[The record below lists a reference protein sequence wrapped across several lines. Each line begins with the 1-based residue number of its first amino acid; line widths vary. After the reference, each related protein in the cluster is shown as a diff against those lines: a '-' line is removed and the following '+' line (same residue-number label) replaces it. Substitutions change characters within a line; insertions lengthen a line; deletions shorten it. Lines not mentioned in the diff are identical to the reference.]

1 MSFEHGVGY
10 TRYTDDLFFS
20 SKQKNVLE
28 KIEREAARIVNVNK
42 IPASLKINTS
52 KTRHSSKRG
61 AKRVTGIVLGSDG
74 KPHVSRTTKRYVRS
88 LVNAVDTLGER
99 PSWRG

>member
-52 KTRHSSKRG
+52 KTRHS
-61 AKRVTGIVLGSDG
+61 
-74 KPHVSRTTKRYVRS
+74 
-88 LVNAVDTLGER
+88 
-99 PSWRG
+99 